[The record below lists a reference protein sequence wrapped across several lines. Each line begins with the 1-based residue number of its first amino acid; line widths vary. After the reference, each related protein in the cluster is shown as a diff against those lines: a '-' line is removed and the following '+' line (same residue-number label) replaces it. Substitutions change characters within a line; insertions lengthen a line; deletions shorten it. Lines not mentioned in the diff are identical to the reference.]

1 MLFSHN
7 MPLLRAIKC
16 NIISPRIPFHLYN
29 RNYCHSGAGESFV
42 PFDVLVSQRR
52 NEARRSLLVEVAGL
66 PSSTDLHQVC
76 SQYGAVRKMFHYT
89 TRHSNVNKE
98 MILVEFDEAESL
110 EKALQATRSPPTERI
125 IPVHSPFVWLSA
137 SRTASSNRKKTNISS
152 TTDIIQETVP
162 SNEELQ
168 LQLSQSRDL
177 SEQIQKSYECQKLTE
192 LGSRLRFF
200 TCRQVE
206 VALSGL
212 FPQACVLP
220 FGSSVNS
227 FGRINCDLDMIL
239 ELFDVTNQDT
249 TQRLVFQAKKSRSA
263 ANPRITMQR
272 HMEVI
277 SDILDNFVPGCSQ
290 VRKILAARV
299 PIIKYRQDLTDME
312 CDLSMANRSGF
323 YMSEMLYLY
332 GSMDKR
338 VRPLVFA
345 IRKWAKDRHVTSPY
359 AGRWVTNFSLTLL
372 VLFYLMRTS
381 PPVIPPLQMLIKL
394 AGDDDVRTA
403 ESINC
408 TFLRDLKILTASD
421 NKQSLEDLLRGF
433 YEFYDKFDFKE
444 RGLSVVRG
452 DDFVKPEHNALYI
465 QNPLERE
472 LNVSRNVTLE
482 ELERLRSE
490 ITHARYRL
498 EEDTEHI
505 EEQQGQQPWG
515 LLSLWG
521 ASHKPQA
528 HRGLNASI
536 DWQEVFHIQEQET
549 PPTPDKQLNVSPV
562 HAATK
567 SNEKVQSNGEKARNN
582 SKFQPVERTKMLKE
596 ELIMPSDLNGLVT
609 KLKRNVVQKNANGK
623 KNKKQKFNKVMYK
636 W

>member
-1 MLFSHN
+1 MSFSQN
-7 MPLLRAIKC
+7 MPLFRALKC
-16 NIISPRIPFHLYN
+16 NIHLPRIPFHLYN
-29 RNYCHSGAGESFV
+29 RNYCQSGTGESFV
-42 PFDVLVSQRR
+42 PFDMLVSQRR

-66 PSSTDLHQVC
+66 PSAADLHQVC
-76 SQYGAVRKMFHYT
+76 SQYGTVRKMFHYT

-98 MILVEFDEAESL
+98 MILVEFSEAESL
-110 EKALQATRSPPTERI
+110 AKALQSTRSPPTDRI

-137 SRTASSNRKKTNISS
+137 SRTTSPSSKTANARSS
-152 TTDIIQETVP
+152 TDIVQETVP
-162 SNEELQ
+162 TDEELR
-168 LQLSQSRDL
+168 LQLFQSGDV

-212 FPQACVLP
+212 FPQASVLP

-227 FGRINCDLDMIL
+227 FGRFNCDLDMIL
-239 ELFDVTNQDT
+239 ELFDVGSQDSS
-249 TQRLVFQAKKSRSA
+249 QRLVFQAKKSRSA

-277 SDILDNFVPGCSQ
+277 SDVLDNFVPGCSQ

-338 VRPLVFA
+338 VRPLIFA
-345 IRKWAKDRHVTSPY
+345 LRRWAKDRHITSPY

-372 VLFYLMRTS
+372 ILFYLMRTS
-381 PPVIPPLQMLIKL
+381 PPVIPPLQTLIKL
-394 AGDDDVRTA
+394 AGADDIRTT

-433 YEFYDKFDFKE
+433 FEFYDKFDFKE
-444 RGLSVVRG
+444 RGLSIVKG
-452 DDFVKPEHNALYI
+452 DDFTKPEHNALYI

-482 ELERLRSE
+482 ELERLRTE

-498 EEDTEHI
+498 EEDVEQSK
-505 EEQQGQQPWG
+505 EEQRQQGWG

-521 ASHKPQA
+521 ASQQPQVQ
-528 HRGLNASI
+528 RGLNASI
-536 DWQEVFHIQEQET
+536 DWQEVFHIQEQGT
-549 PPTPDKQLNVSPV
+549 LPTSNKQWNASP
-562 HAATK
+562 AGTATK
-567 SNEKVQSNGEKARNN
+567 SSEKVLNNGEKARNN
-582 SKFQPVERTKMLKE
+582 TKFQPVERTKMLKE

-609 KLKRNVVQKNANGK
+609 KLKRNVVQKGANGK
-623 KNKKQKFNKVMYK
+623 KNKKQKMNKVLYK

>member
-1 MLFSHN
+1 MLFPQN
-7 MPLLRAIKC
+7 MPLLRTLKC
-16 NIISPRIPFHLYN
+16 NIILPRIPFHLYN

-42 PFDVLVSQRR
+42 PFDALVSQRR

-66 PSSTDLHQVC
+66 PSSVDLHQVC
-76 SQYGAVRKMFHYT
+76 SQYGAVQKMFHYT
-89 TRHSNVNKE
+89 TRQGSVNKE
-98 MILVEFDEAESL
+98 MILVEFDKAESL
-110 EKALQATRSPPTERI
+110 ERALQSTRSPPIDRI

-137 SRTASSNRKKTNISS
+137 NQPAPRNRKANIGSS
-152 TTDIIQETVP
+152 TDIIQETVP
-162 SNEELQ
+162 SDEELQ

-177 SEQIQKSYECQKLTE
+177 SEQIQNVYECQKLTE

-212 FPQACVLP
+212 FPQACILP

-227 FGRINCDLDMIL
+227 FGRVNCDLDMIL
-239 ELFDVTNQDT
+239 ELFDVSNQDS

-372 VLFYLMRTS
+372 VLFYLMKTS
-381 PPVIPPLQMLIKL
+381 PPVIPPLQTLIKL

-403 ESINC
+403 DGINC
-408 TFLRDLKILTASD
+408 TFLRDLRIVTASD

-433 YEFYDKFDFKE
+433 FEFYDKFSFKE
-444 RGLSVVRG
+444 RGLSIVRG
-452 DDFVKPEHNALYI
+452 DDFVKPEHSALYI

-482 ELERLRSE
+482 ELERLRTE

-498 EEDTEHI
+498 EEYTQHI
-505 EEQQGQQPWG
+505 EEQEQQPWG

-521 ASHKPQA
+521 TSHKPQA

-536 DWQEVFHIQEQET
+536 DWQGVFHIQEQET
-549 PPTPDKQLNVSPV
+549 PPTSNKQLNVLPV

-567 SNEKVQSNGEKARNN
+567 SNEKVPSNGEKARNN
-582 SKFQPVERTKMLKE
+582 TKFQPVERTKMLKE

-609 KLKRNVVQKNANGK
+609 KLKRNVVQKNANGR
-623 KNKKQKFNKVMYK
+623 KNKKQKMNKVMYK

>member
-1 MLFSHN
+1 MLFPQN
-7 MPLLRAIKC
+7 MPLLRALKC
-16 NIISPRIPFHLYN
+16 NIIQPRIPFHLYN
-29 RNYCHSGAGESFV
+29 KNYCHSRAGESFV

-66 PSSTDLHQVC
+66 PSSADLHQVC
-76 SQYGAVRKMFHYT
+76 SQYGAVRKMFHY
-89 TRHSNVNKE
+89 
-98 MILVEFDEAESL
+98 
-110 EKALQATRSPPTERI
+110 ATRQSKCQESRIHGKSAAVNTFTSDENASYLFTLPLCGSQPSQPASPN
-125 IPVHSPFVWLSA
+125 S
-137 SRTASSNRKKTNISS
+137 KKANISS
-152 TTDIIQETVP
+152 STDIIQETVP
-162 SNEELQ
+162 SDEELH
-168 LQLSQSRDL
+168 LQLSKSRDL
-177 SEQIQKSYECQKLTE
+177 SEQIQNVYECQKLTE

-200 TCRQVE
+200 TCRQIE
-206 VALSGL
+206 AALSGL
-212 FPQACVLP
+212 FPQACILP

-227 FGRINCDLDMIL
+227 FGRVNCDLDMIL
-239 ELFDVTNQDT
+239 ELSDVTNQDS

-359 AGRWVTNFSLTLL
+359 AGRWVTNFSLTLM

-381 PPVIPPLQMLIKL
+381 PAVIPPLQTLIKL
-394 AGDDDVRTA
+394 AGDDDARTA
-403 ESINC
+403 DGINC

-433 YEFYDKFDFKE
+433 FEFYDKFDFKE
-444 RGLSVVRG
+444 RGLSIVKS
-452 DDFVKPEHNALYI
+452 DDFVKPEHSALYI

-482 ELERLRSE
+482 ELERLRTE

-498 EEDTEHI
+498 EEDTQHT
-505 EEQQGQQPWG
+505 EEQGQQPWG

-521 ASHKPQA
+521 TSHKPQA

-549 PPTPDKQLNVSPV
+549 PPTSNKQLNVSPV

-567 SNEKVQSNGEKARNN
+567 SNEKVPSNGEKARNN
-582 SKFQPVERTKMLKE
+582 TKFQPVERTQMLKE

-623 KNKKQKFNKVMYK
+623 KNKKQKMNKVMYK